1 MKKLLIALILIVLAG
16 AGGYAYLKYGNTED
30 KASVTQAAIQSG
42 NIVQAVQATGTLEAL
57 RTVQVGSQVS
67 GTVKNLYADFNQI
80 VKKDQIIAELD
91 PSLLQVQ
98 VEVQKAAIARQQSD
112 IDNQRVQL
120 ENDQLNLT

>member
-1 MKKLLIALILIVLAG
+1 MKKLLVALVLILLAG
-16 AGGYAYLKYGNTED
+16 AGGYAYLKYGKTED

-67 GTVKNLYADFNQI
+67 GTVKNLYADFNSI

-98 VEVQKAAIARQQSD
+98 VDVQNANISRQ
-112 IDNQRVQL
+112 
-120 ENDQLNLT
+120 E